1 MKSGVRHSRLDRQK
15 ETLVW
20 KKRRKQRLLS
30 ASIVPS
36 RWDMKTKKPRDT
48 KTKSAPSSAC
58 AKAQLSVPVLLR
70 GFGRTYNTF
79 TERGT
84 FSFIFESLVPDDD
97 VRERWM
103 FYLCPFTFLL
113 MPRWLTFVPS
123 VSLHEEPASQNWSAD
138 DSTSVVEAPPLKTN
152 GHHIL
157 AFPDARGFC
166 IISDVFFARNWK
178 VLFKKR
184 LLKRSNRKRSKHN
197 FKYYWFAYFA
207 STLMP
212 TRKWEL
218 QLLPF
223 NSL

>member
-79 TERGT
+79 TDKGT
-84 FSFIFESLVPDDD
+84 FSFIFELLVPDDD
-97 VRERWM
+97 VIERM
-103 FYLCPFTFLL
+103 NVLSISFYFFTDAA
-113 MPRWLTFVPS
+113 LTHFRVRRKPTWRVGFAELICGRLYIS
-123 VSLHEEPASQNWSAD
+123 GRGPAFENKR
-138 DSTSVVEAPPLKTN
+138 TPHP
-152 GHHIL
+152 
-157 AFPDARGFC
+157 C
-166 IISDVFFARNWK
+166 IPWR
-178 VLFKKR
+178 
-184 LLKRSNRKRSKHN
+184 
-197 FKYYWFAYFA
+197 
-207 STLMP
+207 
-212 TRKWEL
+212 
-218 QLLPF
+218 
-223 NSL
+223 